1 MPNGTQEIH
10 ISKRKEEVWKFL
22 QDINNWA
29 PLITGYIEHEV
40 ISEEQFTWKFRAD
53 LGMLQKN
60 IVLQVDI
67 TERTEPSKITFNLE
81 GLNESLDGNGFF
93 EMHEA
98 ADQTTD
104 LTGYLDI
111 KGKGM
116 MGSMINTM
124 MKNYV
129 PQTVEE
135 LTKKVGEQS
144 EYY

>member
-1 MPNGTQEIH
+1 MPNGTQKEH
-10 ISKRKEEVWKFL
+10 ISKPKENVWTFL

-29 PLITGYIEHEV
+29 PLIPGYIEHEV
-40 ISEEQFTWKFRAD
+40 LSDDQFTWKFRAD
-53 LGMLQKN
+53 LGMMQKN
-60 IVLQVDI
+60 IVLRVDVMEK
-67 TERTEPSKITFNLE
+67 TEASKISFNLE
-81 GLNESLDGNGFF
+81 GLNESLDGNGYF
-93 EMHEA
+93 ELYEA

-135 LTKKVGEQS
+135 LTRSIGSKAAQ
-144 EYY
+144 

>member
-1 MPNGTQEIH
+1 MPNGMQRVH
-10 ISKRKEEVWKFL
+10 ISKPKEDVWTFL

-29 PLITGYIEHEV
+29 PLIPGYIEHEV

-53 LGMLQKN
+53 LGMMQKN
-60 IVLQVDI
+60 IVLQVDL
-67 TERTEPSKITFNLE
+67 TDKTEPSKITFNLE
-81 GLNESLDGNGFF
+81 GLNESLDGSGYF
-93 EMHEA
+93 ELHDA

-116 MGSMINTM
+116 MGAMINTM

-135 LTKKVGEQS
+135 LTKSIGSKVS
-144 EYY
+144 E